1 MPPSDES
8 MLARLQAAGQAP
20 LIAHILYR
28 LDVGGLENGLVNLV
42 NSLPSSRFRHAIICL
57 ADYTD
62 FSKRITNPD
71 VALFALNKPPGNSPR
86 MHLRLWQL
94 LRQLKPCLAHSRNMA
109 ALECQITAFLAGVPA
124 RVHSE
129 HGRDMGDLD
138 GRNRVDLGIRRSLRP
153 LVHRYIALSQDLQT
167 YLRTAVQV
175 DAGKLSQI
183 YNGVDTNRFRP
194 GLERAVLPHPMF
206 ERSDTIV
213 VGTVGRMEPVKDPVN
228 LARAFA
234 HCAEAMPDVRERLR
248 LVMVG
253 DGRLRSQVEEVI
265 AAAGLSG
272 QTWLTGARGGVDD
285 ILRGLDI
292 FVLPSLSEGISNT
305 ILEAMASGLP
315 IVATRT
321 GGNPELVQD
330 GDTGLLPPPN
340 DSAALAQAIG
350 QYIRNPE
357 QRKSHGARA
366 RQVALERYSLG
377 AMVNRYADIYRQLL
391 EQRCPK
397 ALVAVREA

>member
-1 MPPSDES
+1 MLPHDEA
-8 MLARLQAAGQAP
+8 MFERLRAAGHAP
-20 LIAHILYR
+20 LIAHVLYR

-42 NSLPSSRFRHAIICL
+42 NNLPSTQFRHAIVCL
-57 ADYTD
+57 SDYTE

-71 VALFALNKPPGNSPR
+71 VALFAIRKPPGNSPR
-86 MHLRLWQL
+86 MHYRVWRL
-94 LRQLKPCLAHSRNMA
+94 LRRLEPCLLHSRNLA
-109 ALECQITAFLAGVPA
+109 ALECQITAALAGVPA

-138 GRNRVDLGIRRSLRP
+138 GRNRVDLGIRRAMRP
-153 LVHRYIALSQDLQT
+153 LIHRTIALSRDLER
-167 YLRTAVQV
+167 YLLDTVRV
-175 DAGKLSQI
+175 DASRLHQI

-194 GLERAVLPHPMF
+194 AAERPRLPHAMF
-206 ERSDTIV
+206 DRPDTIV
-213 VGTVGRMEPVKDPVN
+213 IGTVGRMEPVKDPLN
-228 LARAFA
+228 LARAFVR
-234 HCAEAMPDVRERLR
+234 CAQSMPDLRDRLR

-253 DGRLRSQVEEVI
+253 DGSLRAQVE
-265 AAAGLSG
+265 ATLNAAGLSG
-272 QTWLTGARGGVDD
+272 QAWLPGARGGIDE

-330 GDTGLLPPPN
+330 GETGLLPSPGS
-340 DSAALAQAIG
+340 DDALAQAVMRYVREPG
-350 QYIRNPE
+350 LRA
-357 QRKSHGARA
+357 SHGARA

-377 AMVNRYADIYRQLL
+377 NMVSRYADIYRELL
-391 EQRCPK
+391 EQRCPR
-397 ALVAVREA
+397 ALAPVRQT

>member
-1 MPPSDES
+1 MLPHDEA
-8 MLARLQAAGQAP
+8 MFERLRAAGDAP
-20 LIAHILYR
+20 LIAHVLYR

-42 NSLPSSRFRHAIICL
+42 NNLPSTQFRHAIVCL
-57 ADYTD
+57 SDYTD

-71 VALFALNKPPGNSPR
+71 VALFAIRKPRGNSPR
-86 MHLRLWQL
+86 MHWRVWRL
-94 LRQLKPCLAHSRNMA
+94 LRRLEPCLLHSRNLA
-109 ALECQITAFLAGVPA
+109 ALECQITAALAGVPA

-138 GRNRVDLGIRRSLRP
+138 GRNRVDLGIRRALRP
-153 LVHRYIALSQDLQT
+153 LIHRTIALSRDLEK
-167 YLRTAVQV
+167 YLLDTVQV
-175 DAGKLSQI
+175 DGARLHQI

-194 GLERAVLPHPMF
+194 AAERPRLPHAMF
-206 ERSDTIV
+206 DQPDTIV
-213 VGTVGRMEPVKDPVN
+213 IGTIGRMEPVKDPLN
-228 LARAFA
+228 LARAFVR
-234 HCAEAMPDVRERLR
+234 CARSMPDLRERLR

-253 DGRLRSQVEEVI
+253 DGSLRTQVEATL

-272 QTWLTGARGGVDD
+272 QAWLPGARGGIDE

-330 GDTGLLPPPN
+330 GETGLLPPPGN
-340 DSAALAQAIG
+340 DEALAQAIMRYVREPG
-350 QYIRNPE
+350 LRT
-357 QRKSHGARA
+357 SHGAHA

-377 AMVNRYADIYRQLL
+377 NMVSRYADIYRELL
-391 EQRCPK
+391 EQRCPR
-397 ALVAVREA
+397 ALATIRQA

>member
-1 MPPSDES
+1 MLPHDEA
-8 MLARLQAAGQAP
+8 MFERLRAAGHAP
-20 LIAHILYR
+20 LIAHVLYR

-42 NSLPSSRFRHAIICL
+42 NQLPSSQFRHAIICL
-57 ADYTD
+57 SDYTD

-71 VALFALNKPPGNSPR
+71 VALFAIRKPPGNSPR
-86 MHLRLWQL
+86 MHWRVWRL
-94 LRQLKPCLAHSRNMA
+94 LRRLQPCLVHSRNLA
-109 ALECQITAFLAGVPA
+109 ALECQITAALAGVPA

-138 GRNRVDLGIRRSLRP
+138 GRNRVDVGIRRAMRP
-153 LVHRYIALSQDLQT
+153 LIHRTIALSRDLEH
-167 YLRTAVQV
+167 YLRTAVRV
-175 DAGKLSQI
+175 DPARVHQI

-194 GLERAVLPHPMF
+194 AAQRATLPHPMF
-206 ERSDTIV
+206 ARTDVIV
-213 VGTVGRMEPVKDPVN
+213 IGTVGRMEPVKDPVN
-228 LARAFA
+228 LARAFVR
-234 HCAEAMPDVRERLR
+234 CAQSTPDLRDRLR

-253 DGRLRSQVEEVI
+253 DGSLRQKVEETI
-265 AAAGLSG
+265 GAAGLSG
-272 QTWLTGARGGVDD
+272 QAWLPGARGGIDE

-330 GDTGLLPPPN
+330 GETGLLPPPGN
-340 DSAALAQAIG
+340 DEALAQSIARYVRDA
-350 QYIRNPE
+350 QLRVA
-357 QRKSHGARA
+357 HGARA

-377 AMVNRYADIYRQLL
+377 NMVSRYAAIYRELL
-391 EQRCPK
+391 EQRCPR
-397 ALVAVREA
+397 ALAAVRQA

>member
-1 MPPSDES
+1 
-8 MLARLQAAGQAP
+8 MLARLHAAGQAP

-42 NSLPSSRFRHAIICL
+42 NNLPSSRFRHAIICL
-57 ADYTD
+57 SDYTD
-62 FSKRITNPD
+62 FSKRISNPD

-86 MHLRLWQL
+86 MHLRLWKL
-94 LRQLKPCLAHSRNMA
+94 LRRLKPCLVHSRNLA

-138 GRNRVDLGIRRSLRP
+138 GRNRVDLGIRRALRP
-153 LVHRYIALSQDLQT
+153 LVHRYIALSRDLET
-167 YLRTAVQV
+167 YLRTTVEV
-175 DAGKLSQI
+175 DAGRLSQI

-194 GLERAVLPHPMF
+194 GQVRTVLPHPMF
-206 ERSDTIV
+206 ERPDTIV

-234 HCAEAMPDVRERLR
+234 RCAETMPDVRERLR

-265 AAAGLSG
+265 AAAGLSS
-272 QTWLTGARGGVDD
+272 QAWLPGARGGVDD
-285 ILRGLDI
+285 ILRGLDV

-321 GGNPELVQD
+321 GGNPELVED

-340 DSAALAQAIG
+340 DPAALADAIG
-350 QYIRNPE
+350 QYIRNPD
-357 QRKSHGARA
+357 QRKAHGARA

-377 AMVNRYADIYRQLL
+377 AMVNRYAGIYRQLL
-391 EQRCPK
+391 EQRCPE
-397 ALVAVREA
+397 ALLAVREA